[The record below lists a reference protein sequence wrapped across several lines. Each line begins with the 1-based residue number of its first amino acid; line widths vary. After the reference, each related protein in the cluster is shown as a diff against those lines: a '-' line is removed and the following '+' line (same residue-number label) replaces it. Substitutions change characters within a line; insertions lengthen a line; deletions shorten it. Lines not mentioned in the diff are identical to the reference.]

1 MWVDLMGQVHLAGLL
16 FPHSHKCKNP
26 FMNETPPPRR
36 ETARPNIEPEPITLS
51 AEERKQEAIAESSDV
66 DQTLR
71 KVLED
76 CERAIIEENAV
87 KTDPWIP
94 ALEWVFSISAALFLV
109 ASFAFV
115 AIRAFI

>member
-1 MWVDLMGQVHLAGLL
+1 
-16 FPHSHKCKNP
+16 
-26 FMNETPPPRR
+26 MNETPPQTR
-36 ETARPNIEPEPITLS
+36 ETAGPNTEPEPITLRLEGVGP

-71 KVLED
+71 KVLEE
-76 CERAIIEENAV
+76 CERGMIEENAV
-87 KTDPWIP
+87 KTDPWVP
-94 ALEWVFSISAALFLV
+94 VLEWVFSISAALFLV